1 MLTFREIDIIRE
13 LLKNPVR
20 TIDSLS
26 KQFNISKRTV
36 RYDMDNIGDVLY
48 ENGLLSSSFNLFDQV
63 DKSNKE
69 KIKEFIENLK
79 IDELI
84 LQPNERYLILKCSY
98 ILLGKLNLTQLS
110 RELQV
115 SRVTIKNDYNQFLK
129 ELKQLKLASKSKHK
143 EGFILTGKEKDIR
156 DAQWRVLNSISKETM
171 HNKLLFSKLLDLYM
185 GDLNLKGINQFLSAM
200 QEKLNCVFSDKTYK
214 DIRNYLIVVMQ
225 RNKKGEV
232 TKSFYE
238 SDTPV
243 HSYELEVLK
252 SEKGILEEFYGVR
265 VKEKDLIEIAEMVM
279 NGKYIKLTD
288 ISYNYWIEMDSLVF
302 KLIRIFSEYYGV
314 DLTKDKELFEGLSNH
329 LKPILFNIKNNIESN
344 QPISYDVKSEYPDVY
359 ECTLKS
365 LKESDLL
372 PTKRKI
378 DEEVSLITIHFAAA
392 LHRGVLLEKKPKN
405 ILLVCSQG
413 IGVSKLLEQR
423 LEREFNVKVVD
434 TIPLHYLSDYPQ
446 KHLVDMIITAVD
458 LEEVM
463 TNLPIIKVNTILTE
477 EDLLNLEKAGIMKT
491 TKKIELSQLVNTI
504 YSNVEVGNNKELVK
518 ALKDNFG
525 SFILDDLISADN
537 EKEAR
542 VPKSH
547 IQIVESV
554 DSWKEAIV
562 IATRPLVDNS
572 YVAESYIEKVTE
584 SFEKYGYYMFI
595 GDGLAI
601 PHARS
606 DKDVFKTGFSILIL
620 KNKVQYSEDISIK
633 LLICFA
639 SRDNLEHLD
648 TLVNLM
654 EVVKSDEFKQALNQN
669 ITEEVVFQLISSN
682 F

>member
-20 TIDSLS
+20 SIDSLS
-26 KQFNISKRTV
+26 KQFNVSKRTV
-36 RYDMDNIGDVLY
+36 RYDLDNIGDVLY
-48 ENGLLSSSFNLFDQV
+48 KNGLLSSSFTLFDQV
-63 DKSNKE
+63 DKSIKE
-69 KIKEFIENLK
+69 KIKEFMENLK
-79 IDELI
+79 VNEII
-84 LQPNERYLILKCSY
+84 LQPNERYLILKSSY

-115 SRVTIKNDYNQFLK
+115 SRVTIKNDYNQLLK
-129 ELKQLKLASKSKHK
+129 ELKQLNLESKLKHK
-143 EGFILTGKEKDIR
+143 EGFILTGKEKYIR
-156 DAQWRVLNSISKETM
+156 DAQWKVLDSISQETM
-171 HNKLLFSKLLDLYM
+171 HNKLLFSKLLDQYM

-200 QEKLNCVFSDKTYK
+200 QEKLKCVFSDETYK
-214 DIRNYLIVVMQ
+214 EIRNYLIVVLQ
-225 RNKKGEV
+225 RNKEDKA
-232 TKSFYE
+232 TAYFSKPDMPF
-238 SDTPV
+238 
-243 HSYELEVLK
+243 HSYELEVLNL
-252 SEKGILEEFYGVR
+252 EKGILEEFYGVR
-265 VKEKDLIEIAEMVM
+265 VKEIDLIEISKMVI

-329 LKPILFNIKNNIESN
+329 LKPILFNIKNNMESN
-344 QPISYDVKSEYPDVY
+344 QYIDYDVKLEYSDVY

-378 DEEVSLITIHFAAA
+378 DEEVSLIAIHFAAA
-392 LHRGVLLEKKPKN
+392 LHRGVLLEKKPRKV
-405 ILLVCSQG
+405 LLVCSQG
-413 IGVSKLLEQR
+413 IGASKLLEQR
-423 LEREFNVKVVD
+423 LGREFNVKVVD
-434 TIPLHYLSDYPQ
+434 TIPLHYLSDYPK

-458 LEEVM
+458 FEEVM
-463 TNLPIIKVNTILTE
+463 TNIPIIKVNTMLTK
-477 EDLLNLEKAGIMKT
+477 EDLLNLEKAGIMKI
-491 TKKIELSQLVNTI
+491 TKKIALSQLVNTI

-537 EKEAR
+537 KKEAK
-542 VPKSH
+542 VPRSH

-554 DSWKEAIV
+554 NSWKEAITL
-562 IATRPLVDNS
+562 ATKPLVDNS
-572 YVAESYIEKVTE
+572 YVAEKYMGRVVE

-595 GDGLAI
+595 GDGVAI

-606 DKDVFKTGFSILIL
+606 YKDVFKTGFSILIL
-620 KNKVQYSEDISIK
+620 KNRLRYSEDNFLKVI
-633 LLICFA
+633 ICFA
-639 SRDNLEHLD
+639 SVDNLEHLD

-654 EVVKSDEFKQALNQN
+654 ELVKSDEFIKILNQN
-669 ITEEVVFQLISSN
+669 KIEEEVYQIISSN
-682 F
+682 I